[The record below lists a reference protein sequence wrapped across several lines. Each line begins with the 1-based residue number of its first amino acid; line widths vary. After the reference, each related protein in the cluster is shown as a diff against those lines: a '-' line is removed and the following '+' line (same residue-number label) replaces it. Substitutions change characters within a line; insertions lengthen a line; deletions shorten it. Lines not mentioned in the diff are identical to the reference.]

1 MNLRTIARQLPLR
14 FAAGSYVLNS
24 GLSKWDADD
33 VTAKQLQD
41 FAVGTYPFL
50 GKLDPRTFAKLLA
63 AGELAL
69 GAAVLVLPGAL
80 AGAGLV
86 AFSAGLIGLYL
97 RTPGMR
103 REGSVRPTEQGIP
116 LAKDIW
122 LLGIGTS
129 LVIDDLVA
137 KNGTK
142 GKRS

>member
-14 FAAGSYVLNS
+14 LTAGSYVLNS

-41 FAVGTYPFL
+41 FAVGTYPFVAKL
-50 GKLDPRTFAKLLA
+50 GPRTFARLLA

-80 AGAGLV
+80 AGAGRRL
-86 AFSAGLIGLYL
+86 L
-97 RTPGMR
+97 RRADRPLPAHPRDAPG
-103 REGSVRPTEQGIP
+103 GSVRPTERGIA

-129 LVIDDLVA
+129 LVVDDLVA
-137 KNGTK
+137 KNRTE